1 MNTRLLGPIA
11 VSLGDDKVEA
21 RYRPGL
27 AGAFATL
34 VIGDT
39 LSLHV
44 SDSSPAT
51 LRRLAEV
58 ATELAAWQ
66 ERQDDAEP
74 DVAAEVDAED
84 GVERPVYTPFKRDE
98 VAA

>member
-1 MNTRLLGPIA
+1 MSKLLGPIG
-11 VSLGDDKVEA
+11 VSLGDDTIEA
-21 RYRPGL
+21 HYRPGL
-27 AGAFATL
+27 AGTFATL
-34 VIGDT
+34 LIGDV

-44 SDSSPAT
+44 SGSSPAI

-66 ERQDDAEP
+66 EQQEDAEP

-84 GVERPVYTPFKRDE
+84 GVQRPVYTPFKRDE